1 MTNVNLKGYLSS
13 LWISIEQSVIVSGI
27 VYVFM
32 GSVVRD
38 WSCAVEFTNYGGGGA
53 PLGHWH

>member
-1 MTNVNLKGYLSS
+1 
-13 LWISIEQSVIVSGI
+13 VIVSGI

-38 WSCAVEFTNYGGGGA
+38 WSCAVEFTNYGGPYWGIDLATIGC
-53 PLGHWH
+53 LTIFVILLKID